1 MTQSNQKKEYD
12 YRYKPKA
19 EEIAEKV
26 SKQSERADEVTQVVK
41 NQKKPVLQ
49 SDLADV
55 TVSVSGGNRRKMSN
69 RFRRSILGQ
78 KAPCGLHCIK
88 MNDIGVKV
96 GNTPIIEHINLHVH
110 CGNLTV
116 IIGRNGAGKST
127 LIKAILGELRHSGT
141 IEFRDM
147 SDKSVQ
153 DLRIGYVPQSLKLE
167 KNTPTSVYDLFA
179 SYISNVPIFLR
190 KSRKVTERIL
200 QSLELFQAQD
210 LIDKQVCD
218 LSGGELQ
225 RVLLSISCDPVPNL
239 LLLDEPVSGIDQN
252 GMELF
257 YRNLTMLKK
266 NYDLAMILVSH
277 DLDFVEQYADHVILL
292 DKSIVAEGTPEK
304 VFASEAFKTIFGT
317 QRRG

>member
-1 MTQSNQKKEYD
+1 MTQGSNQKKEYD
-12 YRYKPKA
+12 YRYKPKQ
-19 EEIAEKV
+19 ESLDTESSEKTDMPV
-26 SKQSERADEVTQVVK
+26 GG
-41 NQKKPVLQ
+41 KKPR
-49 SDLADV
+49 
-55 TVSVSGGNRRKMSN
+55 G
-69 RFRRSILGQ
+69 FRRNILDQ

-96 GNTPIIEHINLHVH
+96 GNTSIIENINLHIH
-110 CGNLTV
+110 CGKLTV

-147 SDKSVQ
+147 RDRSMH
-153 DLRIGYVPQSLKLE
+153 DLRIGYVPQVLNLE

-179 SYISNVPIFLR
+179 SYISNVPVCLR
-190 KSRKVTERIL
+190 RSRRLAERIRH
-200 QSLELFQAQD
+200 SLELFQAQN
-210 LIDKQVCD
+210 LLDKQVCD

-225 RVLLSISCDPVPNL
+225 RVLLSIACDPVPNL

-266 NYDLAMILVSH
+266 NYDLAMLLVSH
-277 DLDFVEQYADHVILL
+277 DLDFVEKYADNVILL
-292 DKSIVAEGTPEK
+292 DKSIVKEGTPAK
-304 VFASEAFKTIFGT
+304 VFASEEFKTIFGT